1 MAKLRHWQL
10 VRKPGQPYP
19 KGNNNTKGERKQKAQ
34 SGGGGAREPTA
45 ANCRHALYQCLQ
57 EGNDAHRHHHR
68 CNSTRLVRAFAP
80 RPVDSEPRSRKSGQ
94 PGLRGEAT
102 WSAPMAFSGRGLTAI
117 AAIIIVRALR
127 GIFIRGMQ
135 PRAHPVANSP
145 QRGRSGPS
153 GAQTPLH
160 GRTAPP
166 PASPRPN
173 CAPVSLLAPANAK
186 KNTGTL
192 PRRWHAR
199 GRTARPTP
207 SPL

>member
-1 MAKLRHWQL
+1 
-10 VRKPGQPYP
+10 
-19 KGNNNTKGERKQKAQ
+19 
-34 SGGGGAREPTA
+34 
-45 ANCRHALYQCLQ
+45 LYRCLQ

-80 RPVDSEPRSRKSGQ
+80 RPADGEPRPGKSGQ

-102 WSAPMAFSGRGLTAI
+102 WSAPMAPSGRGLTAV
-117 AAIIIVRALR
+117 AAIVIVRALR
-127 GIFIRGMQ
+127 GIFIWGML
-135 PRAHPVANSP
+135 PRARPVANSP

-160 GRTAPP
+160 GHTALP

-173 CAPVSLLAPANAK
+173 CAPVLLLAPANAK

-192 PRRWHAR
+192 PRRRHAR

-207 SPL
+207 SPLQSFQE